1 MTETPL
7 PTAKLYY
14 GFSIEHWLEIFSTV
28 VLAVAAVAA
37 AWSGYQAARWNGV
50 QAAAYSQAGARRVE
64 ATRAATQAGQDEIK
78 DLIDFNFYVEA
89 TVKQDRDLI
98 KFYERRFRNE
108 FAGAFDAWL
117 KTNPINNPDA
127 PASPFDMPQ
136 YQDPQQVHAQQ
147 LEQQA
152 EDLFNQGSIAS
163 EQGDAYVL
171 NSVILALAL
180 FFAGIA
186 PRFTWLR
193 VRAIVTLFSLLILL
207 YCLFTL
213 AANPIH

>member
-1 MTETPL
+1 MTEPTP
-7 PTAKLYY
+7 PPAKLYN
-14 GFSIEHWLEIFSTV
+14 GFSLEHWLEIFSTV

-78 DLIDFNFYVEA
+78 DLIDFNFYIEA
-89 TVKQDRDLI
+89 NVKQDQDLI

-108 FAGAFDAWL
+108 FAAAFDAWL
-117 KTNPINNPDA
+117 KTDPINNPDA
-127 PASPFDMPQ
+127 PASPFVMPQ
-136 YQDPQQVHAQQ
+136 YQDPAQAHAEQ
-147 LEQQA
+147 LEQEA
-152 EDLFNQGSIAS
+152 EDLFDKGSAAS

-186 PRFTWLR
+186 PRFSWLR
-193 VRAIVTLFSLLILL
+193 VRAIVTLFGLLILL

-213 AANPIH
+213 ATNPIQ